1 MMATNYLVLCL
12 SEKTMR
18 SDEKINNAISDL
30 TNYLIVNY
38 NDTIKSLSNFY
49 RRFIYD
55 PSEMDENNSDN
66 DDYQTDDF

>member
-18 SDEKINNAISDL
+18 SEEKINDAIYNL
-30 TNYLIVNY
+30 TNYLVVNFS
-38 NDTIKSLSNFY
+38 DTIKNIGDFY
-49 RRFIYD
+49 RRFVYD
-55 PSEMDENNSDN
+55 PSEMDENDSDN

>member
-1 MMATNYLVLCL
+1 
-12 SEKTMR
+12 MR

-30 TNYLIVNY
+30 TNYLVVNFS
-38 NDTIKSLSNFY
+38 DTIKNIGDFY
-49 RRFIYD
+49 RKYIFD